1 MTRGLMASTSGVGK
15 RGGTP
20 RFDFHRSIEEY
31 ITPGPTY
38 KCVFADHDW
47 EDWWPTKPGFG
58 ATPDIYRWNSW
69 SIFAGWGSEQLR
81 SFFQPDG
88 TLAGTGAGHAE
99 KVLPWRVD
107 DFPGRPIL
115 GDQLTF
121 SPGSGLWLTY
131 HSPFV
136 PDLERVSVVPTTPTA
151 TGALN
156 GLLMRAG
163 L

>member
-1 MTRGLMASTSGVGK
+1 MR
-15 RGGTP
+15 R
-20 RFDFHRSIEEY
+20 
-31 ITPGPTY
+31 
-38 KCVFADHDW
+38 
-47 EDWWPTKPGFG
+47 
-58 ATPDIYRWNSW
+58 
-69 SIFAGWGSEQLR
+69 
-81 SFFQPDG
+81 
-88 TLAGTGAGHAE
+88 
-99 KVLPWRVD
+99 VLPWRVD